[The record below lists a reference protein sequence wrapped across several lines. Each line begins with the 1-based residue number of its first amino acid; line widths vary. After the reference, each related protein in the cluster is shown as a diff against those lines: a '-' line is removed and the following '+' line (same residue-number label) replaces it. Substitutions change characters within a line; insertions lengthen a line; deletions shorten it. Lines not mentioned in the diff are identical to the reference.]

1 MVLELSE
8 MKFLY
13 EHTGW
18 VICATLGLGLI
29 LIFFGIKHNQKQYN
43 QCKQA
48 GGVFVAARLPAARH
62 NYVCLRPDA
71 VIEMKEVE

>member
-1 MVLELSE
+1 

-13 EHTGW
+13 EYSGW

-29 LIFFGIKHNQKQYN
+29 LIFFGIKHSQKQQN

-48 GGVFVAARLPAARH
+48 GGVYVVTRY

-71 VIEMKEVE
+71 VIKMKEVE